1 MDKKESLKQAFSIK
15 FDINNLMEFHYST
28 GKFVGLIWIFCG
40 FLFFYWLGIKINVI
54 LLGAIVLIPI
64 GIPRIIRGI
73 LTRKMRKK
81 DSSNLD

>member
-40 FLFFYWLGIKINVI
+40 FLFF
-54 LLGAIVLIPI
+54 LLV
-64 GIPRIIRGI
+64 RNQNQCNSFRCNRFN
-73 LTRKMRKK
+73 TNWDTK
-81 DSSNLD
+81 DY